1 MIPVASSVP
10 SRHPPVTVWFLILIN
25 TIIFGIELGFD
36 DVQFGEFATTWG
48 IVPLRF
54 TQAEFLGDYIYNY
67 TTFFTSLFIHGGWL
81 HVILNM
87 WFLWIFGH
95 NVEDLMG
102 ARRFALFYLLC
113 GFLSGAVCVIF
124 SPITDIPT
132 VGASGAIAG
141 ILGAYFILFPRARLI
156 VMFPLIFIPIFFSLP
171 AFAYLVVWFL
181 IQYANTVMPVLGIT
195 EESGVAWW
203 AHVGGFISGVALST
217 LFVPHWREHRQW
229 VLDRGNV
236 TGIWMWRDRHPK
248 IFR

>member
-10 SRHPPVTVWFLILIN
+10 SRRAAVTVWLLILAN
-25 TIIFGIELGFD
+25 TIIFGIELGLD
-36 DVQFGEFATTWG
+36 DLEFGEFATMWG
-48 IVPLRF
+48 IVPARF
-54 TQAEFLGDYIYNY
+54 HEAQWLSEHIYNY
-67 TTFFTSLFIHGGWL
+67 TTFFTSMFIHGGWL
-81 HVILNM
+81 HIILNM

-102 ARRFALFYLLC
+102 TRRFLLFYFLC
-113 GFLSGAVCVIF
+113 GFVSGAVCVVF
-124 SPITDIPT
+124 SPITHIPT

-171 AFAYLVVWFL
+171 AFAYLVMWFL
-181 IQYANTVMPVLGIT
+181 IQYVNTVLPVAGMG

-203 AHVGGFISGVALST
+203 AHVGGFLAGLALSPI
-217 LFVPHWREHRQW
+217 FAPHWRQHRQW
-229 VLDRGNV
+229 VLSRVNV
-236 TGIWMWRDRHPK
+236 TDVWMWRDKHPK